1 MRGVRTPR
9 KGAVRKD
16 ATGKDAMGKTHEER
30 CDDKATA
37 NDSHVSADSPSPAS
51 PITSRRTLLTA
62 PSRSRDIPV
71 ITNPRSRPNLRR
83 K

>member
-9 KGAVRKD
+9 KGAVIKD

-37 NDSHVSADSPSPAS
+37 DDSHVSADSPSQAS
-51 PITSRRTLLTA
+51 PITSSINGLCHAHSTSSLT
-62 PSRSRDIPV
+62 RS
-71 ITNPRSRPNLRR
+71 
-83 K
+83 